1 MASSPSL
8 KSRLCG
14 PSDLKRLL
22 SERPELK
29 AELEER
35 EEEYR
40 VGLWRW
46 RPRFLQVF
54 RNAVTMTVLLFA
66 FATLDG
72 ALISGT
78 WVLSV
83 ANTAMH
89 AEHCMHER
97 LPSPR
102 GQLASPCQARGGLTL
117 APAVNRVAVAFIMHA
132 HTILIEGTRRDCPLL
147 CSRQLQALALSPSH
161 VVSFATH
168 ARHKH
173 GPGLLKQPRHPS

>member
-35 EEEYR
+35 EEKYR

-78 WVLSV
+78 RLPSV
-83 ANTAMH
+83 ANTACTRGCQVH
-89 AEHCMHER
+89 AAS
-97 LPSPR
+97 SP
-102 GQLASPCQARGGLTL
+102 A
-117 APAVNRVAVAFIMHA
+117 
-132 HTILIEGTRRDCPLL
+132 
-147 CSRQLQALALSPSH
+147 
-161 VVSFATH
+161 H
-168 ARHKH
+168 AR
-173 GPGLLKQPRHPS
+173 PEVVLL

>member
-1 MASSPSL
+1 MALPDV

-35 EEEYR
+35 EEKYR

-66 FATLDG
+66 FATLEG
-72 ALISGT
+72 SLVSG
-78 WVLSV
+78 
-83 ANTAMH
+83 
-89 AEHCMHER
+89 EHLH
-97 LPSPR
+97 
-102 GQLASPCQARGGLTL
+102 LTL
-117 APAVNRVAVAFIMHA
+117 AA
-132 HTILIEGTRRDCPLL
+132 PLVTVDRGGDGAIVHMRA
-147 CSRQLQALALSPSH
+147 CCADQCGAN
-161 VVSFATH
+161 
-168 ARHKH
+168 
-173 GPGLLKQPRHPS
+173 